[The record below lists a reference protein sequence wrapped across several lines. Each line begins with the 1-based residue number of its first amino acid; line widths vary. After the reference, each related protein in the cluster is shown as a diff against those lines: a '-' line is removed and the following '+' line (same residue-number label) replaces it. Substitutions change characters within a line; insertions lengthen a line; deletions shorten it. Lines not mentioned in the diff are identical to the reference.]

1 MTIRRTFLLL
11 VAPLFLLLAG
21 INGALLFVWERG
33 EAARGLDG
41 QAIAA
46 AVTTAAFAAGSDDL
60 ARTLSDPRRDAAL
73 RAAAA
78 NIRGLDGLYVVTGD
92 SGPVRIAGRAD
103 AANPGRLTPPTR
115 PVALPITVSPAGRH
129 LATALAPASGGRYVI
144 AQIDAEPLFAQVA
157 GLVRL
162 VTALMAAA
170 AVVGFGLA
178 WWVASRIAR
187 ELARNATMIAA
198 IRADADAAAED
209 ETDLTIRE
217 TRDLAH
223 AVRLMKTGV
232 DGRLAR
238 GGRELAMRDRRRDEA
253 ASVADFHETAF
264 PPLAVEAAGAAVA
277 VRMLGDAPAGS
288 FYALSQ
294 AGGRGGLVLGECEG
308 VTPAEALAQAL
319 AARRFFERR
328 LLDGPAAE
336 RVAQG
341 QAAFGLKRVAW
352 VDWGAAAPATS
363 LTLLDGDNGEKAQA
377 YARRSGGL
385 AASAVADDLAA
396 LLAANGV
403 AAVLK
408 PVSAERGEG

>member
-1 MTIRRTFLLL
+1 MTIRRTFLVL

-21 INGALLFVWERG
+21 INGALLFVWERS
-33 EAARGLDG
+33 EAAKGLDD

-46 AVTTAAFAAGSDDL
+46 AVTTAAFASGPDDL
-60 ARTLSDPRRDAAL
+60 AQTLSDPRRDAAL

-92 SGPVRIAGRAD
+92 RAPVRIAGRAD
-103 AANPGRLTPPTR
+103 ATNPGRLTPPTK
-115 PVALPITVSPAGRH
+115 PTTLPIMANPAGRH
-129 LATALAPASGGRYVI
+129 LATAVAPASGGRYVI
-144 AQIDAEPLFAQVA
+144 AQIDAEPLYAQVA

-162 VTALMAAA
+162 VAALMAAA

-178 WWVASRIAR
+178 WWVASRIAG
-187 ELARNATMIAA
+187 ELARTDAMIAA
-198 IRADADAAAED
+198 IRADGAVGDADEAG
-209 ETDLTIRE
+209 LSIRE

-238 GGRELAMRDRRRDEA
+238 GGRELAMRDRARDEA
-253 ASVADFHETAF
+253 ASVAAFRETAF
-264 PPLAVEAAGAAVA
+264 PPLATEAAGAAVA
-277 VRMLGDAPAGS
+277 VRMLGEAPAGS

-294 AGGRGGLVLGECEG
+294 AGGRGGLLIGECDG
-308 VTPAEALAQAL
+308 ATPAEALAQAL

-352 VDWGAAAPATS
+352 VDWGRKAPATS
-363 LTLLDGDNGEKAQA
+363 LALLDGDKGEKAQA
-377 YARRSGGL
+377 YARRSGDLPVG
-385 AASAVADDLAA
+385 AVADDLAA

-408 PVSAERGEG
+408 PV

>member
-33 EAARGLDG
+33 EAAKGLDD

-46 AVTTAAFAAGSDDL
+46 AVTTAAFASGPDDL

-78 NIRGLDGLYVVTGD
+78 NIRGLDGLYVVAGD
-92 SGPVRIAGRAD
+92 GPPVRIAGRAD

-115 PVALPITVSPAGRH
+115 PTTLPIRENPAGRH

-144 AQIDAEPLFAQVA
+144 AQIDAEPLYAQVA

-162 VTALMAAA
+162 VAGLMAAA

-187 ELARNATMIAA
+187 ELARNASMIAA
-198 IRADADAAAED
+198 IRADGAVGEADEA
-209 ETDLTIRE
+209 DLTIRE
-217 TRDLAH
+217 THDLAH

-253 ASVADFHETAF
+253 ASVAAFRETAF
-264 PPLAVEAAGAAVA
+264 PPLVTDVAGAAVA
-277 VRMLGDAPAGS
+277 VRMLGEAPAGS
-288 FYALSQ
+288 FYALSR
-294 AGGRGGLVLGECEG
+294 ANGRGGLVLGECAG
-308 VTPAEALAQAL
+308 ATPAEALARAL
-319 AARRFFERR
+319 AARWFFERR
-328 LLDGPAAE
+328 LLDGPAAA

-341 QAAFGLKRVAW
+341 EAAFGLKRVAW
-352 VDWGAAAPATS
+352 VDWDGAAPATS
-363 LTLLDGDNGEKAQA
+363 LALLDGDKGEKAAA
-377 YARRSGGL
+377 YARRSGDLPAG
-385 AASAVADDLAA
+385 AVADDLTA

-408 PVSAERGEG
+408 PA